1 MATQG
6 GRSSFHLEPGGGR
19 KEETLHEMRTL
30 HDSNGGH
37 FDSLCYVHSFRSR
50 IREEVK
56 ELSKFSWCAAPM
68 IRSYN
73 RYRNCNL
80 YFTSIENFTFSRIY
94 IYIYVTLYFVF

>member
-56 ELSKFSWCAAPM
+56 ELSKFSWCAASM
-68 IRSYN
+68 IRIIDIGIVICILH
-73 RYRNCNL
+73 R
-80 YFTSIENFTFSRIY
+80 SRILLSLEY
-94 IYIYVTLYFVF
+94 IYICDFIFHILA